1 MFLGNLPKSP
11 ARGDIQFF
19 REPKMKKIIIFSILL
34 ALVFSIS
41 GQKKEKP
48 LDQRSTYVYQ
58 GKQVLI
64 SKSDLMCSY
73 FIAKKFPMDI
83 KIVGSEMMGSK
94 DLNTDGDKLY
104 INKGSKDGLK
114 EGDSLM
120 IISKGHS
127 VFNPLTNGRLG
138 ILFTRKS
145 LATVTGVWED
155 KGQIRLIQ
163 GCYDVN
169 IGDYAIP
176 HKPEKIVIGK
186 PVSYK
191 ESKIPKTG
199 LVGNIVYANVLN
211 RIEKDNPATHDYVT
225 TDFGK
230 AEVSRGNFVLFY
242 KKIKKSLPPLII
254 GTGIV
259 INVQNNNSTVK
270 VLEVSHPVSVGT
282 KLVLLPDEQQT
293 QTAIPGQTEQ
303 IPVVG
308 TVKKEPTTAQPGQE
322 TNETNVL
329 FDLNSKTISDSMKNA
344 LEEIKTFIAS
354 KPQYVVILKGYAC
367 SIGNLEHNLK
377 LSQERV
383 EAVKEFLIKE
393 IGINESVIES
403 YFYGEKEAPFDNTS
417 EVERRKN
424 RLVTIQVIGK

>member
-1 MFLGNLPKSP
+1 M
-11 ARGDIQFF
+11 
-19 REPKMKKIIIFSILL
+19 III
-34 ALVFSIS
+34 
-41 GQKKEKP
+41 
-48 LDQRSTYVYQ
+48 
-58 GKQVLI
+58 
-64 SKSDLMCSY
+64 
-73 FIAKKFPMDI
+73 
-83 KIVGSEMMGSK
+83 
-94 DLNTDGDKLY
+94 
-104 INKGSKDGLK
+104 
-114 EGDSLM
+114 
-120 IISKGHS
+120 
-127 VFNPLTNGRLG
+127 
-138 ILFTRKS
+138 
-145 LATVTGVWED
+145 
-155 KGQIRLIQ
+155 
-163 GCYDVN
+163 
-169 IGDYAIP
+169 
-176 HKPEKIVIGK
+176 
-186 PVSYK
+186 PV
-191 ESKIPKTG
+191 
-199 LVGNIVYANVLN
+199 
-211 RIEKDNPATHDYVT
+211 
-225 TDFGK
+225 
-230 AEVSRGNFVLFY
+230 
-242 KKIKKSLPPLII
+242 
-254 GTGIV
+254 V
-259 INVQNNNSTVK
+259 INVKNNNSTVK
-270 VLEVSHPVSVGT
+270 VLEVRHPVSVGT
-282 KLVLLPDEQQT
+282 KLVLLPDEQLT

>member
-1 MFLGNLPKSP
+1 M
-11 ARGDIQFF
+11 
-19 REPKMKKIIIFSILL
+19 
-34 ALVFSIS
+34 
-41 GQKKEKP
+41 
-48 LDQRSTYVYQ
+48 
-58 GKQVLI
+58 I